1 MADIEIVNPTG
12 VSPIRAKSFKVSSGV
27 QNFAQYARTVKA
39 YALAGLPL
47 EHIAN
52 AGDFLGDPVER
63 KEVDA
68 SLLESSQTK
77 AEEIAEDE
85 NRIMA
90 WQNRGEQIS
99 IINQLQATQ
108 PMKETEIVPV
118 INNLA
123 PANSNQS
130 QTLNVL
136 EGIAVFNNQPQ
147 PLPGNQT
154 NSQLENNPYL
164 KTPAN
169 LKNS

>member
-1 MADIEIVNPTG
+1 MADIKLSTTG
-12 VSPIRAKSFKVSSGV
+12 FSPIRAKSFKISSGG

-63 KEVDA
+63 KEMDA
-68 SLLESSQTK
+68 SLLEASQTK
-77 AEEIAEDE
+77 AGEIAEDE
-85 NRIMA
+85 NKIMA
-90 WQNRGEQIS
+90 WQSRGEQIS
-99 IINQLQATQ
+99 IVNQLQAAQ
-108 PMKETEIVPV
+108 PLKETEIVPV
-118 INNLA
+118 TNNLTTVN
-123 PANSNQS
+123 ANSP

-136 EGIAVFNNQPQ
+136 EGIAVFNNRPPQ
-147 PLPGNQT
+147 LPGSQT

-169 LKNS
+169 LNNS